1 MTVTWRSAFSYAC
14 TVVVLS
20 WFVGALV
27 SLSAELFSGDP
38 GHWASSW
45 SLDPWQAAFAPVA
58 TVSLVFARRLLPALP
73 RWQVVVADA
82 VVYFAVLLLTAV
94 LSAWSV
100 GDEALLD
107 AAFVLAIISL
117 FTLQLPAAWLLSL
130 WRSGHLE
137 VVLVQRGTARE
148 AGKPAE

>member
-1 MTVTWRSAFSYAC
+1 MC
-14 TVVVLS
+14 GVVDE
-20 WFVGALV
+20 GEGERA
-27 SLSAELFSGDP
+27 GGP
-38 GHWASSW
+38 GPWAIRRH
-45 SLDPWQAAFAPVA
+45 APGPPEE
-58 TVSLVFARRLLPALP
+58 LPAQP
-73 RWQVVVADA
+73 RRQVEVADA
-82 VVYFAVLLLTAV
+82 VVYVAVLLLTAV

-100 GDEALLD
+100 GDDAPFD

-117 FTLQLPAAWLLSL
+117 FTLRLPAAWLLSL

>member
-1 MTVTWRSAFSYAC
+1 M
-14 TVVVLS
+14 
-20 WFVGALV
+20 
-27 SLSAELFSGDP
+27 
-38 GHWASSW
+38 
-45 SLDPWQAAFAPVA
+45 
-58 TVSLVFARRLLPALP
+58 
-73 RWQVVVADA
+73 ADA
-82 VVYFAVLLLTAV
+82 VVYVAVLLLTAV

-100 GDEALLD
+100 GDDAPFD

-117 FTLQLPAAWLLSL
+117 FTLRLPAAWLLSL